1 MNQIEKD
8 FANRWLFRWGF
19 DFHSK
24 PTRKGLWNS
33 PSNNPQ
39 DMASFVNKDGLVL
52 AYVEGKNFLTKE
64 IKVFFDMAGQDFIN
78 FETLRIHISNSS
90 GVMARDYGMRIIG
103 RFETLTAYETGLIE
117 RERTNTDTLRYPDW
131 TRT

>member
-1 MNQIEKD
+1 
-8 FANRWLFRWGF
+8 
-19 DFHSK
+19 
-24 PTRKGLWNS
+24 
-33 PSNNPQ
+33 
-39 DMASFVNKDGLVL
+39 
-52 AYVEGKNFLTKE
+52 
-64 IKVFFDMAGQDFIN
+64 MAGQDFIN